1 MASGASR
8 SGGELLERRN
18 EVAAITGALD
28 EAAAGRGGVLL
39 LEGTAGIGKTRL
51 LWELRRLAGESGFE
65 VLGARCDELEES
77 IAFGIAAQLLTAPLQ
92 RADRARRA
100 ELLEGAAAPAA
111 TLLLGGGGDSE
122 PAPVG
127 DPSQALLR
135 GLTWLVTNLAR
146 SGPVALLIDDA
157 HWADPE
163 SLRWLN
169 HLEKGIGDLP
179 VLVAATVR
187 RGEAPAAE
195 EILRTLV
202 AADESAA
209 ISPEPLSPEGSAA
222 LLERRL
228 SATPSPALVA
238 SAQEATGG
246 NPLLL
251 DALALEL
258 VAQGAGAGA
267 QAAEM
272 ASGLV
277 PDSIVR
283 TVLLR
288 LRRLPESA
296 RGIAEALTILGEAPL
311 TRAAEMAGLTRAEG
325 DAGVEALEAA
335 EMVEG
340 EKVLRFSH
348 PILRSTIY
356 EQISPRRRHARHVQA
371 ARLLHSAGEQP
382 ERIAPHLIAAGDVAI
397 PGGAEILIEAGR
409 RVYALGAPEATV
421 RYLLRA
427 LELDPDPGTRAE
439 ILLQLGAAA
448 IRSLDGSAV
457 GHLQAAVEDATTDA
471 QRRSALMELARA
483 HLTVLDL
490 DAAADTFERALAI
503 SEGDRELELS
513 AIAELASAE
522 LNLHR
527 FERATVR
534 IDAAVAGVG
543 GETAAER
550 KLLAVA
556 AFASAQSNAPAE
568 RTLDLATRALG
579 DGDLVA
585 EQSCASVIVMEALF
599 ALVLA
604 DGEELLER
612 ELEVAI
618 ADARERG
625 WPIGVALASTISA
638 WLHIR
643 RGELALA
650 AEEVRTASDIRA
662 VHGATPLDPFVIA
675 FEAWLRADAG
685 RPEDGLALIAERLP
699 EETPDAA
706 VFQLPLLA
714 RGVMRLLTGSRDE
727 GIADVMLV
735 GERELRFGGL
745 TPSAMAWRTIAARGL
760 AARGEHARARELA
773 AEELELAEALGTE
786 RAIGIARRGVA
797 LVGDEERR
805 IAGLE
810 EAVEH
815 LRRSSARLDLART
828 LVELGVA
835 MRHAKRP
842 REAREPLREAVE
854 LARACGSAAVERRA
868 LDELGAAGE
877 GGHDDAAAALGGLTP
892 SELRVA
898 RMAVAGMSNRDIAAE
913 LDVGERTVEV
923 HLTRTYRKL
932 GVRNRRALIDER
944 GGELSAAD

>member
-1 MASGASR
+1 MI
-8 SGGELLERRN
+8 E
-18 EVAAITGALD
+18 GALD

-39 LEGTAGIGKTRL
+39 FEGMAGIGKSRL
-51 LWELRRLAGESGFE
+51 LWELRRLADERGFE

-77 IAFGIAAQLLTAPLQ
+77 IAFGTAAQLLTAPLQ

-111 TLLLGGGGDSE
+111 ALLLGGGAEAE

-135 GLTWLVTNLAR
+135 GLTWLITNLAAD
-146 SGPVALLIDDA
+146 GPVALLIDDA
-157 HWADPE
+157 HWADSE

-169 HLEKGIGDLP
+169 HLEKGIADLP

-187 RGEAPAAE
+187 RGEVPAAE
-195 EILRTLV
+195 DVLRTLV
-202 AADESAA
+202 AADASAA

-228 SATPSPALVA
+228 GAEPSPSLVDRA
-238 SAQEATGG
+238 HENTGG

-258 VAQGAGAGA
+258 VAQNAGTGAGAAKLAG
-267 QAAEM
+267 
-272 ASGLV
+272 SLV

-288 LRRLPESA
+288 LRRLPEPA
-296 RGIAEALTILGEAPL
+296 RACAEALTILGEASL
-311 TRAAEMAGLTRAEG
+311 SRVAEMSGLTRAEAEEAV
-325 DAGVEALEAA
+325 DALEAA
-335 EMVEG
+335 EIVEG
-340 EKVLRFSH
+340 EDMLRFAH
-348 PILRSTIY
+348 PIIRSTIY

-371 ARLLHSAGEQP
+371 VRLLHSAGELP

-397 PGGAEILIEAGR
+397 TGGAEILIEAGR

-439 ILLQLGAAA
+439 IQLQLGAAA

-457 GHLQAAVEDATTDA
+457 GHLQRAVEEASNDA

-527 FERATVR
+527 FDHAVQRV
-534 IDAAVAGVG
+534 DAAAAGLA
-543 GETAAER
+543 GETVAER

-556 AFASAQSNAPAE
+556 AFAAAQRNEPAE
-568 RTLDLATRALG
+568 RTIELARRALG

-599 ALVLA
+599 ALVLT
-604 DGEELLER
+604 DGEDLLER
-612 ELEVAI
+612 ELAVAI

-625 WPIGVALASTISA
+625 WPIGVALATTISA
-638 WLHIR
+638 WLHLR
-643 RGELALA
+643 RGELGPA
-650 AEEVRTASDIRA
+650 AAAVQTASDIRA

-675 FEAWLRADAG
+675 FEAWLHAEAG
-685 RPEDGLALIAERLP
+685 HPERGLELIADRLP
-699 EETPDAA
+699 DEIPDAA
-706 VFQLPLLA
+706 VFQLSLLA
-714 RGVMRLLTGSRDE
+714 RGVLRIATGRREE
-727 GIADVMLV
+727 GTDDVLLV

-745 TPSAMAWRTIAARGL
+745 TPAAMPWRTIAATALAGHGEAGRG
-760 AARGEHARARELA
+760 HELA
-773 AEELELAEALGTE
+773 AEELRLAEELGTE

-797 LVGDEERR
+797 LMATGDDERVE
-805 IAGLE
+805 GLR

-815 LRRSSARLDLART
+815 LRRSSARLELART
-828 LVELGVA
+828 LVELGA
-835 MRHAKRP
+835 ALRRAKHP
-842 REAREPLREAVE
+842 RDAREPLREAAE
-854 LARACGSAAVERRA
+854 LARACGSAALERRA
-868 LDELGAAGE
+868 EEELGAAGAGGRGSGADALAAE
-877 GGHDDAAAALGGLTP
+877 GIGALTP

-898 RMAVAGMSNRDIAAE
+898 RMAVEGLSNRDIATE
-913 LDVGERTVEV
+913 LGVGERTVEV

-932 GVRNRRALIDER
+932 GVRNRRALIEGR
-944 GGELSAAD
+944 GEDLAADGPM

>member
-1 MASGASR
+1 MEAI
-8 SGGELLERRN
+8 ER
-18 EVAAITGALD
+18 ALD
-28 EAAAGRGGVLL
+28 EAAAGRGGMLL

-51 LWELRRLAGESGFE
+51 LWELRRLAGERGFE

-92 RADRARRA
+92 RAGRSGRA

-111 TLLLGGGGDSE
+111 ALLLGGGKPE

-135 GLTWLVTNLAR
+135 GLTWLIANLAQR
-146 SGPVALLIDDA
+146 GPVAVLIDDA

-169 HLEKGIGDLP
+169 HLEKGIGELP

-187 RGEAPAAE
+187 RGEVPAAE
-195 EILRTLV
+195 EVLRTLV
-202 AADESAA
+202 AADESAS
-209 ISPEPLSPEGSAA
+209 ISPEPLSAEGSTA

-228 SATPSPALVA
+228 AAAPSPALVA

-258 VAQGAGAGA
+258 VAQNAGTGAE
-267 QAAEM
+267 AAEM

-288 LRRLPESA
+288 LRRLPEPA
-296 RGIAEALTILGEAPL
+296 RAIAEALTILGEAPL
-311 TRAAEMAGLTRAEG
+311 PRAAEMAGLTRAEG
-325 DAGVEALEAA
+325 EEGIDALEAA

-340 EKVLRFSH
+340 DDVLRFSH

-457 GHLQAAVEDATTDA
+457 GHLEEAVESATTEA

-490 DAAADTFERALAI
+490 DAAADTFGQALAI

-513 AIAELASAE
+513 ATAELASAE

-527 FERATVR
+527 FDQAVER
-534 IDAAVAGVG
+534 IDAAVEGVAGD
-543 GETAAER
+543 TAAER

-556 AFASAQSNAPAE
+556 AFAAAQRNEPAE
-568 RTLDLATRALG
+568 RTLDLATRALS
-579 DGDLVA
+579 DGALVA
-585 EQSCASVIVMEALF
+585 EQSCASVIVMEALL

-612 ELEVAI
+612 ELRAAI
-618 ADARERG
+618 SDADERG
-625 WPIGVALASTISA
+625 WPIGVAFASTISA

-650 AEEVRTASDIRA
+650 GEEVRTVSDLRA
-662 VHGATPLDPFVIA
+662 IHGATPLDPFVTA

-685 RPEDGLALIAERLP
+685 RPEDGLALIADRLP
-699 EETPDAA
+699 EEIPDAA
-706 VFQLPLLA
+706 VFQLCLFA
-714 RGVMRLLTGSRDE
+714 RGVLRIATGRREE
-727 GIADVMLV
+727 GVADVLLV
-735 GERELRFGGL
+735 GERELRIGGV
-745 TPSAMAWRTIAARGL
+745 TPAGMPWRTVAAAAL
-760 AARGEHARARELA
+760 AADGEQRRAQELA
-773 AEELELAEALGTE
+773 DEELRLAGELGTE
-786 RAIGIARRGVA
+786 RAIGIALRGTA
-797 LVGDEERR
+797 LVAAREEER
-805 IAGLE
+805 IAGLRD
-810 EAVEH
+810 AVEH
-815 LRRSSARLDLART
+815 LRRSSARLELART
-828 LVELGVA
+828 LTELGA
-835 MRHAKRP
+835 ELRRAKQLRD
-842 REAREPLREAVE
+842 AREPLREAVE
-854 LARACGSAAVERRA
+854 LARSCGSVALERRA
-868 LDELGAAGE
+868 GEELGAAGGSE
-877 GGHDDAAAALGGLTP
+877 AAGGRADGDLATLTA

-898 RMAVAGMSNRDIAAE
+898 RMAVTGMSNREIAAE
-913 LDVGERTVEV
+913 LKVGERTVEV

-932 GVRNRRALIDER
+932 GVRNRRSLVAER
-944 GGELSAAD
+944 GRQLSAEGD